1 MFLLNLSNMNR
12 SSNAL
17 VPLTAIEFEI
27 LLSLASGAL
36 HGYAI
41 LQDIDQRTGGRVAAR
56 PGTLYRA
63 VSRLLGAG
71 LLAESTDAA
80 RAREDPRRRT
90 YRLTPEGRRVAALEA
105 QRLQRQIATA
115 RARKVLRSEG

>member
-12 SSNAL
+12 SANAL

-63 VSRLLGAG
+63 ISRLLGAG
-71 LLAESTDAA
+71 LLAESTDAV
-80 RAREDPRRRT
+80 RAQEDPRRRT
-90 YRLTPEGRRVAALEA
+90 YRLTPEGRRIAALEA
-105 QRLQRQIATA
+105 QRLQGQVATA